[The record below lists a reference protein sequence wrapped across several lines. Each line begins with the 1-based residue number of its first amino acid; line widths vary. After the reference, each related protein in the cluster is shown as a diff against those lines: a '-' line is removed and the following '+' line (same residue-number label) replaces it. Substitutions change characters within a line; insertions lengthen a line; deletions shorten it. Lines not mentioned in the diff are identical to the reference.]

1 MKIERMYDGNIEFGI
16 IKSNGVTLGNYMMP
30 DWDDINSVGF
40 IDIAYK
46 DYLVTIIIPCALDKR
61 SFIPYGKITKINRRK
76 NTLLSYIILDFNYSN
91 ITSISSQYS
100 SGTSSPKILYKVSNF
115 VFK

>member
-1 MKIERMYDGNIEFGI
+1 MKIERMYNGTIEYGI
-16 IKSNGVTLGNYMMP
+16 INSNGVTLGNYMMP

-61 SFIPYGKITKINRRK
+61 PFIPYGKITKIDRRK
-76 NTLLSYIILDFNYSN
+76 NTLLSYIINKVVSELGIIMPIV
-91 ITSISSQYS
+91 ITH
-100 SGTSSPKILYKVSNF
+100 N
-115 VFK
+115 